1 VTWCSVLQHVEGGN
15 AVTEPTRTE
24 RFQQVALPH
33 LNAAYNLARW
43 LTRNDHDAEDIVQEA
58 YLRAFKFFDGFHG
71 EDARAWLLAVVRNTT
86 YTWLQRNREHSQSTP
101 FDEEVHSLEG
111 TSSLGTVGQADNNPE
126 SIRAQQDRDRLLN
139 RALEQLPVEFRE
151 VLVLRELE
159 DLSYKEIASVA
170 SIPIGTVMSRLARG
184 RKLLGECL
192 RRIEKESS
200 DGLQRNSGTAPGVR

>member
-1 VTWCSVLQHVEGGN
+1 M
-15 AVTEPTRTE
+15 
-24 RFQQVALPH
+24 
-33 LNAAYNLARW
+33 NAAYNLARW

-58 YLRAFKFFDGFHG
+58 HLRAFKFFDGFHG

-86 YTWLQRNREHSQSTP
+86 YTWLQQRREHSLDTQ
-101 FDEEVHSLEG
+101 FEEDLHSLDD
-111 TSSLGTVGQADNNPE
+111 SRSVNALGQMDSDPE
-126 SIRAQQDRDRLLN
+126 SILAQRDDGRMLN

-159 DLSYKEIASVA
+159 DLSYKEIASIA

-200 DGLQRNSGTAPGVR
+200 DGLQRNAGTAPGVR